1 MRLLDDFS
9 TRQPLD
15 HIFLETD
22 YSACDKQSE
31 DLLTIASVIDA
42 YRASRRW
49 CNNYRHE
56 ESICCPSGES
66 VNKVHGRHRLAISK
80 QPFWPNRVQLEL
92 EFSRLEECSTEC
104 RKSRWNVRHNFPDNT
119 RPWLSFP
126 QGLNTGDYQ
135 VAGGMPRV
143 PAVFLT
149 CYVVS

>member
-1 MRLLDDFS
+1 MRTERAAGGATITAVKS
-9 TRQPLD
+9 P
-15 HIFLETD
+15 
-22 YSACDKQSE
+22 SAA
-31 DLLTIASVIDA
+31 L
-42 YRASRRW
+42 
-49 CNNYRHE
+49 
-56 ESICCPSGES
+56 P

-104 RKSRWNVRHNFPDNT
+104 RQSGWNVRNNFPDNT

-149 CYVVS
+149 CYVVSSNLHSAHCSQITKPKSRGVGRAPSLVDAFHSQVVVGC